1 MNPKSGI
8 QLKVFEIIY
17 LKEETADIL
26 LNYMIKSLKNHKLSD
41 KIIIFLVIIA
51 MLTLEPWWYLKER
64 NRKYFFNF
72 K

>member
-41 KIIIFLVIIA
+41 KIIIFFGDNCNANFGALVVF
-51 MLTLEPWWYLKER
+51 EGKEQ
-64 NRKYFFNF
+64 KIFF
-72 K
+72 